1 VGAEDEIDAS
11 SWEPLPIMMPA
22 VIRLPDDAMEAFQGR
37 IVMQNSQ
44 APVDAVDPES
54 RDGEVLTDG

>member
-1 VGAEDEIDAS
+1 
-11 SWEPLPIMMPA
+11 MMPA

>member
-1 VGAEDEIDAS
+1 
-11 SWEPLPIMMPA
+11 MMPA
-22 VIRLPDDAMEAFQGR
+22 VIRLPEEAMEAFRGW
-37 IVMQNSQ
+37 IVVQDSQ